1 MKKTVFAVIIFIS
14 FVLVQA
20 VCAQENIE
28 NAERVYESVAL
39 SIDFKDLE
47 GKPMTAIVTPMF
59 KSPWIGDGLGI
70 YPVDENG
77 TVAERPLVRKV
88 WRTVVTDGEDYFL
101 CPAVI
106 NRFGTYLFTVCP
118 GRTGFDFADKKSAVI
133 SGSGKYALTATGSI
147 IEFDFEKFQEDK
159 EYRREFFEK
168 NFSQIQRESLIDVSP
183 ETEIG
188 KAFVSDLRRM
198 FPREYYVKGKMV
210 SVDMDISELKK
221 LASTSNN
228 AKYMRR
234 VVEKGGLPNVG
245 ASSIIFPPAA
255 AVELARM
262 FIVWIAAATDD
273 TLNGSFFESKVTGYQ
288 AGQAMSGYLANCQE
302 EIDYLEKYISA
313 RERR

>member
-1 MKKTVFAVIIFIS
+1 MKKTAFAVMIFIS
-14 FVLVQA
+14 FFLFTHT
-20 VCAQENIE
+20 VCAEENV
-28 NAERVYESVAL
+28 ERVYESVAL
-39 SIDFKDLE
+39 SIDLKDIE
-47 GKPMTAIVTPMF
+47 GKPITAIVTPMF
-59 KSPWIGDGLGI
+59 KSPWIGDGLGV

-77 TVAERPLVRKV
+77 KVAERPLVRKV

-118 GRTGFDFADKKSAVI
+118 GRSGLEFTGKKSAVV
-133 SGSGKYALTATGSI
+133 SGSGKFALTATGNI
-147 IEFDFEKFQEDK
+147 VEFNFEKFQEEKDYRKEIFDK
-159 EYRREFFEK
+159 NLSE
-168 NFSQIQRESLIDVSP
+168 IQRESLIDFSS
-183 ETEIG
+183 ETEVG

-210 SVDMDISELKK
+210 SVDTDIETLKK

-234 VVEKGGLPNVG
+234 VVEKGGLPNIG
-245 ASSIIFPPAA
+245 ASSILFPPAA
-255 AVELARM
+255 VVEVARM
-262 FIVWIAAATDD
+262 FFVWIAAATDD